1 MPVKKNINKKA
12 TKKGAKKPA
21 KKYTY
26 SFTIAFHASVN
37 VDFKASS
44 LEEAEEMAKNYEPS
58 DEDILQSLESEG
70 EDLVETDD
78 PNA

>member
-1 MPVKKNINKKA
+1 MPVKNPAQRAKKRATNKKFN
-12 TKKGAKKPA
+12 
-21 KKYTY
+21 Y

-44 LEEAEEMAKNYEPS
+44 LEEAEEMARNYVPS
-58 DEDILQSLESEG
+58 DNDILQSLQSEG

-78 PNA
+78 PNAQ

>member
-1 MPVKKNINKKA
+1 M
-12 TKKGAKKPA
+12 
-21 KKYTY
+21 
-26 SFTIAFHASVN
+26 N

-58 DEDILQSLESEG
+58 DEDILQSLEPEG